1 MLEQYKKRADAAQKQ
16 GQKLR
21 KQSDQL
27 AWMRLASFIIG
38 IGIFVFC
45 CNFGLPYALGFVIL
59 FLIGFNR
66 FVAYHQNIESQ
77 ATHYEQLSAI
87 NNREIQFLNHDIQGF
102 EDGAE
107 FQHPEHPYSVDLD
120 IFGTYSFFQ
129 YLNRTSTAMGRK
141 RLAAILLYP
150 ATHQEIGLRQ
160 AAIAELSA
168 KMDWRH
174 DFLARGMNTND
185 NLSHREALEK
195 WLAQA
200 PIIKGNRFLELSL
213 WLAPL
218 VFLAIIGLIT
228 YTGISSLSVLFF
240 VYPAIVNRLVLEKIN
255 EAHRQVSKN
264 KDILEKYSKL
274 IQCIENEDFTSEKL
288 INLKQNLSTQNT
300 NATAAMQRLAG
311 LSSQLDTRLNMLTVV
326 LQLSVLWD
334 SQWIF
339 RLDNWKAEHGKSILK
354 WLETLQEM
362 DALISLGSTFAN
374 NPDWTFPHINSD
386 ANIKAIEMGH
396 PLIHS
401 SKRICN
407 DFGMPS
413 QGHLKL
419 LTGSNMAGKSTFLR
433 TIGSNLFLASIGMPT
448 CTKSLQT
455 PVLQVFTSMRTND
468 ALGESTSSF
477 YAELKRLKTIIEAT
491 EQRQDIFFLLDEIL
505 KGTNSNDRHSG
516 SKALITQL
524 IESKGAGIVAT
535 HDLELGVMEA
545 LSHGTIENICMEVDI
560 INDKLSFDYKLKKGV
575 SKSFNATYL
584 MRGMGIK
591 V

>member
-1 MLEQYKKRADAAQKQ
+1 MLADYKQRADAARAQ

-21 KQSDQL
+21 KQSDRL
-27 AWMRLASFIIG
+27 AWMRLAAFVIG

-59 FLIGFNR
+59 FLLGFNR

-77 ATHYEQLSAI
+77 ATHYEQLSFI
-87 NNREIQFLNHDIQGF
+87 NEKEIQFLNHDIQGF
-102 EDGAE
+102 DAGED
-107 FQHPEHPYSVDLD
+107 FQNPEHPYSVDLD
-120 IFGTYSFFQ
+120 IFGSYSFFQ

-141 RLAAILLYP
+141 RLATMLLYP

-160 AAIAELSA
+160 AAIAELST
-168 KMDWRH
+168 KIDWRQ
-174 DFLARGMNTND
+174 DFLARGINTND
-185 NLSHREALEK
+185 NLSHRDALEK

-213 WLAPL
+213 WFAPL
-218 VFLAIIGLIT
+218 VFLAILGLTI
-228 YTGISSLSVLFF
+228 YTKISGLSILFF
-240 VYPAIVNRLVLEKIN
+240 VYPAIVNRLILEKTN
-255 EAHRQVSKN
+255 EAHRQVSQN
-264 KDILEKYSKL
+264 KTILEKYSTL
-274 IQCIENEDFTSEKL
+274 IQCIENESFTSDKL
-288 INLKQNLSTQNT
+288 IHLKQNLVHENG
-300 NATAAMQRLAG
+300 NATAAMQRLAS

-326 LQLSVLWD
+326 LQISVLWD

-339 RLDNWKAEHGKSILK
+339 RLDNWKTEHGKSILR

-362 DALISLGSTFAN
+362 DALISLGSTYAN
-374 NPDWTFPHINSD
+374 NPNWNFPTISND
-386 ANIKAIEMGH
+386 ATIMALAMGH
-396 PLIHS
+396 PLIHKN
-401 SKRICN
+401 KRICN

-413 QGHLKL
+413 EGHLKL

-448 CTKSLQT
+448 CTKSMQT
-455 PVLQVFTSMRTND
+455 PVLQVFTSMRTQD

-524 IESKGAGIVAT
+524 IENKGAGIVAT

-545 LSHGTIENICMEVDI
+545 LSNATIENICMEVDI